1 MTNELIQRVGI
12 TALFA
17 ATALGGFAMGAPAP
31 IFLIMLLPFAL
42 MTFGEL

>member
-17 ATALGGFAMGAPAP
+17 ATALGGFALGSPP
-31 IFLIMLLPFAL
+31 QIFLIMLLPFAL
-42 MTFGEL
+42 MVFESL